1 MTKRSELV
9 NNFQTPRRQSYAAIV
24 LIIYKFYKIIIR
36 QIWPFLLFILLGSGR
51 GKRENW
57 EEWMIYAGIFFG
69 LFSMLMGI
77 LNYFKHYFHI
87 ADDKLH
93 VSKGVFKKQKI
104 SIPLERVQTV
114 NFEEN
119 LFHRL
124 LRVTSL
130 KIDTAGSQKDEFDL
144 DAISLSEAAE
154 IRDYILSKK
163 TELIPASA
171 LDADI
176 VNDQPIEREEEELI
190 AQLSIGDLFKIGVS
204 YNHLKSAGIIIGAIV
219 WFFSE
224 LEDIMPD
231 LMNED
236 NALMAVIGTGS
247 ILALFVLLAFTV
259 ISFLFSMIR
268 SFFRYY
274 DLNFKRRGNGF
285 KIISGLITRQE
296 FSALDNKIQ
305 QVGWKDNLLQ
315 KKLFGI
321 FDFTLKQAGSVA
333 INSKKSI
340 NIPGVDFTQI
350 KSIIRYHFGE
360 LDLSQFEFN
369 AVSKKML
376 YRWWLYLT
384 IVFLPII
391 IMAFTV
397 EWFVGVFVILWYL
410 FFGYSQ
416 WKSYHKTKYAIS
428 QNVLCIRGGT
438 YGDEN
443 VLIKLHKIQSLEI
456 KQSPYQKRHELAS
469 LIINTASGKNK
480 IPYIPLARAKKMSN
494 LLLYKVQSSNKSW
507 M

>member
-1 MTKRSELV
+1 
-9 NNFQTPRRQSYAAIV
+9 
-24 LIIYKFYKIIIR
+24 
-36 QIWPFLLFILLGSGR
+36 
-51 GKRENW
+51 
-57 EEWMIYAGIFFG
+57 
-69 LFSMLMGI
+69 
-77 LNYFKHYFHI
+77 
-87 ADDKLH
+87 
-93 VSKGVFKKQKI
+93 
-104 SIPLERVQTV
+104 
-114 NFEEN
+114 
-119 LFHRL
+119 
-124 LRVTSL
+124 
-130 KIDTAGSQKDEFDL
+130 
-144 DAISLSEAAE
+144 
-154 IRDYILSKK
+154 LSKK

-456 KQSPYQKRHELAS
+456 NQSPYQKRHELAS